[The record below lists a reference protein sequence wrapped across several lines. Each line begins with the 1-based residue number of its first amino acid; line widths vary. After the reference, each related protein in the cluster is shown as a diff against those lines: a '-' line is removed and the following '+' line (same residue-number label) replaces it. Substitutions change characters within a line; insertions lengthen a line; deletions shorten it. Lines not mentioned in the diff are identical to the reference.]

1 MNKLK
6 LGLLAAC
13 MGLATTASAQFVN
26 ASSDAMTPQRS
37 NSNFDI
43 KAVKT
48 SGWNRIYFSY
58 NPSNLKYD
66 DGDYDDNTKYQG
78 FTVGWL
84 NGFSLTKKVPLYMEA
99 GVGIQYRGYK
109 DSDSDYDYESTYKE
123 SLMSLNIP
131 VNVLY
136 RFNIVDDFSISPY
149 FGLDFRLNLL
159 GKGKYEEEYD
169 GDSDSETIN
178 LFDEDDM
185 GKDLVYK
192 RFQAGWH
199 IGVGFDY
206 RALHFGVDYGT
217 DFSEICEDCHFGT
230 TSVTLGVNF

>member
-26 ASSDAMTPQRS
+26 ASSDATTPQRS

-84 NGFSLTKKVPLYMEA
+84 NGF
-99 GVGIQYRGYK
+99 
-109 DSDSDYDYESTYKE
+109 
-123 SLMSLNIP
+123 
-131 VNVLY
+131 
-136 RFNIVDDFSISPY
+136 DFSISPY